1 MSHFIKPINKQ
12 EQKKIMKKKKKE
24 VLYARHA
31 TDKVFYLSDISL
43 ISFTYMWISWQKK
56 KKKSIFGFPCLRKR
70 YVRSQ
75 VYERQYTYVGC
86 MRYEIVSVFYHTHK

>member
-1 MSHFIKPINKQ
+1 MPLIRYFICRI
-12 EQKKIMKKKKKE
+12 
-24 VLYARHA
+24 
-31 TDKVFYLSDISL
+31 YLSSL
-43 ISFTYMWISWQKK
+43 LHTCESHGK

>member
-12 EQKKIMKKKKKE
+12 EQKKIMKEKKKE

-43 ISFTYMWISWQKK
+43 ISFTYM
-56 KKKSIFGFPCLRKR
+56 
-70 YVRSQ
+70 
-75 VYERQYTYVGC
+75 
-86 MRYEIVSVFYHTHK
+86 

>member
-56 KKKSIFGFPCLRKR
+56 KKKIYILVWEKGMCAHKFMKDNIHMSDAWD
-70 YVRSQ
+70 
-75 VYERQYTYVGC
+75 
-86 MRYEIVSVFYHTHK
+86 MR

>member
-31 TDKVFYLSDISL
+31 TNKVFYLSDISL
-43 ISFTYMWISWQKK
+43 ISFTYM
-56 KKKSIFGFPCLRKR
+56 
-70 YVRSQ
+70 
-75 VYERQYTYVGC
+75 
-86 MRYEIVSVFYHTHK
+86 